1 MKLLV
6 TGANGQVGWELVRR
20 CPHHGAVVAGFDR
33 AGLDISDEAAVRR
46 VFDQVQPGLVIN
58 CAAFTAVDRA
68 EREVEAAFRA
78 NCDGPAIL
86 AQACAGAGVPLV
98 HLSTDYVFDGSL
110 PRPYREDDPVA
121 PLGVYGRSKEA
132 GERQVR
138 RLLAEHVILR
148 TAWVY
153 GVHGHNFVK
162 TMLRLGREREELAVV
177 ADQLG
182 CPTSAADL
190 AEVIFVLAEKI
201 LRQGV
206 DHWGT
211 FHCCGAG
218 EASWHA
224 FAAEIFRLVADRGE
238 RLAVRHLRPI
248 TTADYPTPARR
259 PANSR
264 LDCSRLREFYQTG
277 LPDWRQSLARMLGEL
292 LESEGREKNSGG

>member
-6 TGANGQVGWELVRR
+6 TGANGQLGWELVRR

-33 AGLDISDEAAVRR
+33 AGLDISDNGAVRR
-46 VFDQVQPGLVIN
+46 IFDQTRPELVIN
-58 CAAFTAVDRA
+58 CAAYTAVDRA
-68 EREVEAAFRA
+68 ESEVEAAFRA
-78 NCDGPAIL
+78 NCDGPANL
-86 AQACAGAGVPLV
+86 AESCARAGVPLV

-138 RLLAEHVILR
+138 RALVEHVILR

-153 GVHGHNFVK
+153 GVHGQNFVK
-162 TMLRLGREREELAVV
+162 TMLRLGRERQELAVV

-182 CPTSAADL
+182 CPTCAADL
-190 AEVIFVLAEKI
+190 AEVLLVLAAKI

-206 DHWGT
+206 GHWGT

-218 EASWHA
+218 EASWHF
-224 FAAEIFRLVADRGE
+224 FAVEIFRLVAARGE
-238 RLAVRHLRPI
+238 NLAIKRLRPI
-248 TTADYPTPARR
+248 ATADYPTPACR

-264 LDCSRLREFYQTG
+264 LDCSRLREVYQTG

-292 LESEGREKNSGG
+292 LESDRCGKISAG